1 MDQQSIVRLNLP
13 KFDYKIRE
21 RNDKLEIF
29 DVIRR
34 KYIVMTPEEWVRQHF
49 IHFLVDHKNYS
60 KALIRVESGLRYNKV
75 QKRTDILIYTREG
88 APHMLVEC
96 KSYKERI
103 SQKTFDQIM
112 VYNRS
117 LSTQY
122 LVVTNG
128 IEHYC
133 CVLEEGR
140 VLKFLEDIPNNGEK
154 SE

>member
-1 MDQQSIVRLNLP
+1 
-13 KFDYKIRE
+13 
-21 RNDKLEIF
+21 
-29 DVIRR
+29 
-34 KYIVMTPEEWVRQHF
+34 MTPEEWVRQHF